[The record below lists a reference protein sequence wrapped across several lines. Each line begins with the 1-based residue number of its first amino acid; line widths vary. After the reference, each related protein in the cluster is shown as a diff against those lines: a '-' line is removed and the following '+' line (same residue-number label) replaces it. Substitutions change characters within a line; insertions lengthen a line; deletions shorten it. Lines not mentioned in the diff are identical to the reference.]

1 MSCIPLEEDGEVPS
15 RGRFGAPPAARTVA
29 DMSTL
34 TALTMVVGSHGEHDG
49 YWFPFAF
56 FWLVLLGF
64 LVWCVVRGGRW
75 RHHHPS
81 DMDRARGNLAERF
94 ARGEITGEQ
103 YRERLEQLR

>member
-1 MSCIPLEEDGEVPS
+1 
-15 RGRFGAPPAARTVA
+15 VA

-34 TALTMVVGSHGEHDG
+34 TALTTVVGSHGEHDG